1 MGPIH
6 RAMRFAFLIC
16 TVILQHGNCLADSSL
31 PAAAP
36 PPPPRPKSLP
46 KNYGMILFRAFEI
59 LDVFGPL
66 EALSIL
72 ARNRQLNLYLIVNTM
87 DTVTTAPA
95 SAGMNAYNS
104 SFVSSHTISNIF
116 SETDI

>member
-1 MGPIH
+1 
-6 RAMRFAFLIC
+6 MRFAFLLIC
-16 TVILQHGNCLADSSL
+16 TILLQYGSCLEDSSL

-36 PPPPRPKSLP
+36 PSPPKKPKELP

-72 ARNRQLNLYLIVNTM
+72 AKNRQLNLYLIANTM
-87 DTVTTAPA
+87 DHVTTAPA
-95 SAGMNAYNS
+95 SAGMNAFNS
-104 SFVSSHTISNIF
+104 TFVSNQSTI
-116 SETDI
+116 TDYILR